1 MSPPASDPATPRG
14 GRKERLSDVAAR
26 WRSPHRLVHILY
38 GVYRIWGCVLRCG
51 KLIVYEALSTTA
63 SHHFLVLLS
72 TVSVKIWL
80 FWIISA
86 VLGIL
91 KLLKKFDNNFRL
103 LSSILQIFL
112 LLLKKFYNN
121 VTYNYYNFG
130 EDPNYFG
137 YFLSILCKCFFY
149 YWRNSTI
156 FSHQNIVFVS
166 FQFHLANALT

>member
-80 FWIISA
+80 FWIIST
-86 VLGIL
+86 VLRIL

-121 VTYNYYNFG
+121 VTYNYYNFD
-130 EDPNYFG
+130 EDRIILDTYFQFFPNA
-137 YFLSILCKCFFY
+137 FFY